1 MICRAF
7 LRLQMMPFFYEPNG
21 NLINNKIIN
30 TAIKINR
37 EDINKFF
44 QIMDLL
50 YKLVLLDINHQI
62 IDHY

>member
-7 LRLQMMPFFYEPNG
+7 LRLQMMLFIYEPNG

-30 TAIKINR
+30 TANR